1 MFADVVAQNPIPN
14 PHCGAQHCAYSQALN
29 YQPEG
34 TNYDGGICVFAG
46 CTDDTAV
53 NFDPMANVDDGGC
66 RHAAC
71 PDLNGDGIVQA
82 QDLLDF
88 LWFWHAAQ

>member
-1 MFADVVAQNPIPN
+1 M
-14 PHCGAQHCAYSQALN
+14 
-29 YQPEG
+29 
-34 TNYDGGICVFAG
+34 CVFAG